1 MIMPV
6 MSDDLHA
13 PMRLDSSWDQRMLAA
28 SNAEVCAKCGAS
40 IAAGDPVWI
49 DTYRYYLKAAT
60 CAECA
65 RRPWDEPELVGRC
78 DGGCGHEVHV
88 RERLD
93 RLRLF
98 CCRRCEIRFYT
109 LQRKNERARRRR
121 RHCAVCGGM
130 FEPRRAG
137 ARTCGSACRQ
147 KAYRVRKRTADAGEG
162 ADPVAPTLAQE
173 TFLGWRVPRI
183 ADPTTRSPPVDTCP
197 QPATVTA
204 PQPGNSVDTCP
215 QPVSVTATAGNTI
228 DARVKGQKRRDLI
241 AAYVS
246 AYTGQRRSGRTYE
259 KAKAVVKAAE
269 ADPERFG
276 EIAEAMGR
284 IGGVDRAWRNL
295 QKAQYQMIRA
305 MIFESRSDGG

>member
-1 MIMPV
+1 MSV
-6 MSDDLHA
+6 MSDDFHDLMA
-13 PMRLDSSWDQRMLAA
+13 SCDSTWDQRMLAA
-28 SNAEVCAKCGAS
+28 WNAEVCAKCGAS

-93 RLRLF
+93 RLHLF
-98 CCRRCEIRFYT
+98 CSRRCEIRFYT
-109 LQRKNERARRRR
+109 LQRKNERARQRR
-121 RHCAVCGGM
+121 RHCAVCGTI
-130 FEPRRAG
+130 FEPKRAG
-137 ARTCGSACRQ
+137 ARTCSSACRQ
-147 KAYRVRKRTADAGEG
+147 RAYRERKRTAD
-162 ADPVAPTLAQE
+162 DPTRSRVQE
-173 TFLGWRVPRI
+173 TP
-183 ADPTTRSPPVDTCP
+183 ADTCP

-204 PQPGNSVDTCP
+204 PQPGKSVDTCP
-215 QPVSVTATAGNTI
+215 QRISVTATVGKTT

-259 KAKAVVKAAE
+259 KAKAVVEAAE

-276 EIAEAMGR
+276 EIAEEMGR
-284 IGGVDRAWRNL
+284 VGGVDRAWRKL

>member
-1 MIMPV
+1 
-6 MSDDLHA
+6 
-13 PMRLDSSWDQRMLAA
+13 
-28 SNAEVCAKCGAS
+28 
-40 IAAGDPVWI
+40 
-49 DTYRYYLKAAT
+49 
-60 CAECA
+60 
-65 RRPWDEPELVGRC
+65 
-78 DGGCGHEVHV
+78 
-88 RERLD
+88 
-93 RLRLF
+93 
-98 CCRRCEIRFYT
+98 
-109 LQRKNERARRRR
+109 
-121 RHCAVCGGM
+121 
-130 FEPRRAG
+130 
-137 ARTCGSACRQ
+137 
-147 KAYRVRKRTADAGEG
+147 VRKRTAEAGEG
-162 ADPVAPTLAQE
+162 ADHVAPTLAQE

>member
-1 MIMPV
+1 M
-6 MSDDLHA
+6 
-13 PMRLDSSWDQRMLAA
+13 
-28 SNAEVCAKCGAS
+28 
-40 IAAGDPVWI
+40 
-49 DTYRYYLKAAT
+49 
-60 CAECA
+60 
-65 RRPWDEPELVGRC
+65 
-78 DGGCGHEVHV
+78 
-88 RERLD
+88 
-93 RLRLF
+93 
-98 CCRRCEIRFYT
+98 
-109 LQRKNERARRRR
+109 
-121 RHCAVCGGM
+121 
-130 FEPRRAG
+130 
-137 ARTCGSACRQ
+137 
-147 KAYRVRKRTADAGEG
+147 
-162 ADPVAPTLAQE
+162 
-173 TFLGWRVPRI
+173 
-183 ADPTTRSPPVDTCP
+183 DTCP

-204 PQPGNSVDTCP
+204 PQPGKSQDTCP

>member
-93 RLRLF
+93 RL
-98 CCRRCEIRFYT
+98 
-109 LQRKNERARRRR
+109 A
-121 RHCAVCGGM
+121 
-130 FEPRRAG
+130 AG
-137 ARTCGSACRQ
+137 
-147 KAYRVRKRTADAGEG
+147 Y
-162 ADPVAPTLAQE
+162 P
-173 TFLGWRVPRI
+173 
-183 ADPTTRSPPVDTCP
+183 
-197 QPATVTA
+197 
-204 PQPGNSVDTCP
+204 
-215 QPVSVTATAGNTI
+215 
-228 DARVKGQKRRDLI
+228 
-241 AAYVS
+241 
-246 AYTGQRRSGRTYE
+246 
-259 KAKAVVKAAE
+259 
-269 ADPERFG
+269 
-276 EIAEAMGR
+276 
-284 IGGVDRAWRNL
+284 
-295 QKAQYQMIRA
+295 
-305 MIFESRSDGG
+305 